1 MGSLHVCGRWLV
13 RGWGGDWGVR
23 IKQCGVVFWM
33 AEGGKERGGGTMGAK
48 FEAPARKSENPFFAA
63 FYGEEMKIGREG
75 KRKEGGRRRKRE
87 RRRVFSSAI
96 FVNFLPLPIPPKT
109 LLCSSPPKIETLV
122 LSDEENREVFLCFF
136 RRYSQRRERAHIRGV
151 PQRFSRKNV

>member
-1 MGSLHVCGRWLV
+1 
-13 RGWGGDWGVR
+13 
-23 IKQCGVVFWM
+23 M

-87 RRRVFSSAI
+87 RKESFHPQFSSI
-96 FVNFLPLPIPPKT
+96 FSLFQ
-109 LLCSSPPKIETLV
+109 
-122 LSDEENREVFLCFF
+122 F
-136 RRYSQRRERAHIRGV
+136 RQKRSFVRPRQKLR
-151 PQRFSRKNV
+151 P